1 MLLSHGFAFIFKDNL
16 RLRPLFKKP
25 YDLLKLAAR
34 HKVSADILPNLSNF
48 MRPWRLCMPM
58 AAIKNIKPLSA
69 EKLFDLLK
77 TEFAD
82 YINEKLGSNM
92 AIDYAHVYDVIN
104 VLFPEVIEGPALTI
118 TVTGDVLIVTVHAT
132 DSDYNTDLL
141 EEHLIRFLEL
151 QAS

>member
-1 MLLSHGFAFIFKDNL
+1 M
-16 RLRPLFKKP
+16 RL
-25 YDLLKLAAR
+25 
-34 HKVSADILPNLSNF
+34 
-48 MRPWRLCMPM
+48 WRLCMPM

-82 YINEKLGSNM
+82 YINEKLGSNL

-118 TVTGDVLIVTVHAT
+118 TVTDDVLIVTVHAT

-141 EEHLIRFLEL
+141 EEQLIRFLEL